1 MLKIFCALM
10 TSFLLNSCGEVANK
24 SRLSVVVGTNDLSYY
39 LEDDRISN
47 SIGHIALGCTATHI
61 GDGLVITAGHCITDL
76 TCEDEKYDIT
86 WNFRS
91 NNFDGQLVS
100 KCAKIV
106 VSENHFNGDYALL
119 RYETYPEQSLKIDL
133 DQQLQ
138 YGDKLTIFSHPNHRA
153 LSWSKWCEYE
163 GLLEDQTYRM
173 SYTCDTESGSSGAAV
188 LNENFDIVGIHN
200 LGIWSRKINGGTF
213 IGEIKD
219 F

>member
-1 MLKIFCALM
+1 MLKIVCALM

-106 VSENHFNGDYALL
+106 VSENHFNGDYAVL

-138 YGDKLTIFSHPNHRA
+138 YGDKLTIFLTPTTEPYLGQSGVNMKAFLKTRHTECPTLVIRS
-153 LSWSKWCEYE
+153 LGQVE
-163 GLLEDQTYRM
+163 LL
-173 SYTCDTESGSSGAAV
+173 C
-188 LNENFDIVGIHN
+188 
-200 LGIWSRKINGGTF
+200 
-213 IGEIKD
+213 
-219 F
+219 

>member
-1 MLKIFCALM
+1 M
-10 TSFLLNSCGEVANK
+10 
-24 SRLSVVVGTNDLSYY
+24 
-39 LEDDRISN
+39 
-47 SIGHIALGCTATHI
+47 
-61 GDGLVITAGHCITDL
+61 ITAGHCITDL

-138 YGDKLTIFSHPNHRA
+138 YGDKLNHFFSSQPQSLYLGQSGVNM
-153 LSWSKWCEYE
+153 KD
-163 GLLEDQTYRM
+163 LLEDQTYRM
-173 SYTCDTESGSSGAAV
+173 SYTCDTESGSSGAAM